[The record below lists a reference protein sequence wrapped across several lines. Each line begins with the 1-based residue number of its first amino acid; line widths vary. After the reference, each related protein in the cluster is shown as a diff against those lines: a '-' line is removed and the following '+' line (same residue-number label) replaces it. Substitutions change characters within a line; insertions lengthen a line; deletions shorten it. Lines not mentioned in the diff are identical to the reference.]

1 MAYGQKSIIIGL
13 FSLSHEQNKARFNYA
28 MARKQRRM
36 PI

>member
-1 MAYGQKSIIIGL
+1 MDELIGL
-13 FSLSHEQNKARFNYA
+13 FSLSHEQNNARFNYA

>member
-1 MAYGQKSIIIGL
+1 MDEIIGL

-28 MARKQRRM
+28 MARKQRRL